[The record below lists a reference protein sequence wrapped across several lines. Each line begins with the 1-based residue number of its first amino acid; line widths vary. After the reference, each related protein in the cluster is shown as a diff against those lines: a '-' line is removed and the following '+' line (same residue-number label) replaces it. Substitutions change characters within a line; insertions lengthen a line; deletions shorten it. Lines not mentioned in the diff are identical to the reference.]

1 MPSDR
6 MDVVIVGAGEVGHH
20 LADIL
25 SREEHRVSVIDPD
38 PIKSQRLMESLD
50 VQMIIGDGARANVLT
65 QAGTSRAQLFV
76 AVTDNDRVNML
87 ACVLAR
93 QLGARRII
101 LRLKNLAPLIGYRY
115 FYKQALGFDVI
126 LSSHHLAAEEV
137 LRTVRQQNALE
148 VETFAEGRIQL
159 RRLRVREGS
168 ELTRDPIAGLSLP
181 EGVVVVAVAGS
192 ERFVVPDGE
201 SQLQVGDQIYVMG
214 ETAALD
220 AFEQLAGERPS
231 GSRSVVIMGAGLLGR
246 EVARGLSSTSEI
258 AIRVIESDLGRADT
272 MASAGMPNVL
282 VLTGDAT
289 DLDLLLEERIG
300 EADVFIAT
308 SGDDERNMVACQLA
322 RSLGVGRTVAL
333 VNKASYRQIYDLLG
347 IDMAI
352 SPRILVANT
361 ILRAVRAESVAAI
374 SVIGEGK
381 AEVLELEARMR
392 EARGGVKIKNLGLPK
407 GAVIGAVVRGD
418 EVIVPNGDVA
428 IESGDH
434 VIVFTLPE
442 NLQQVEAVFGAR

>member
-1 MPSDR
+1 
-6 MDVVIVGAGEVGHH
+6 
-20 LADIL
+20 
-25 SREEHRVSVIDPD
+25 
-38 PIKSQRLMESLD
+38 MESLD

-168 ELTRDPIAGLSLP
+168 ELTRDPIAGLPLP
-181 EGVVVVAVAGS
+181 EGVVVVAVAGR

>member
-1 MPSDR
+1 
-6 MDVVIVGAGEVGHH
+6 
-20 LADIL
+20 
-25 SREEHRVSVIDPD
+25 
-38 PIKSQRLMESLD
+38 
-50 VQMIIGDGARANVLT
+50 
-65 QAGTSRAQLFV
+65 
-76 AVTDNDRVNML
+76 
-87 ACVLAR
+87 
-93 QLGARRII
+93 
-101 LRLKNLAPLIGYRY
+101 
-115 FYKQALGFDVI
+115 
-126 LSSHHLAAEEV
+126 
-137 LRTVRQQNALE
+137 
-148 VETFAEGRIQL
+148 
-159 RRLRVREGS
+159 
-168 ELTRDPIAGLSLP
+168 
-181 EGVVVVAVAGS
+181 
-192 ERFVVPDGE
+192 
-201 SQLQVGDQIYVMG
+201 
-214 ETAALD
+214 
-220 AFEQLAGERPS
+220 
-231 GSRSVVIMGAGLLGR
+231 MGAGLLGR